1 MSSSVAHKL
10 NGGPQQE
17 LAIDSRLGTGHQQQH
32 TVHPNS
38 YESRLNQLNQ
48 LNSINLLNSHQNLN
62 NNIRV
67 KKEFE
72 INGNFINSSSDSEN
86 SDEITNE
93 NNRNCV
99 ESSGN

>member
-1 MSSSVAHKL
+1 MSST
-10 NGGPQQE
+10 QQKQCGNE
-17 LAIDSRLGTGHQQQH
+17 IIIDSAQQSTAHQSA
-32 TVHPNS
+32 NNF
-38 YESRLNQLNQ
+38 ESRLNHLNH
-48 LNSINLLNSHQNLN
+48 LNSINLLNSQNLN
-62 NNIRV
+62 TIQI

-99 ESSGN
+99 ESTGNS

>member
-1 MSSSVAHKL
+1 MSSKQQKL
-10 NGGPQQE
+10 NGNDIS
-17 LAIDSRLGTGHQQQH
+17 IDSAQSTA
-32 TVHPNS
+32 HPSVAANNF
-38 YESRLNQLNQ
+38 ESRLNHLNH
-48 LNSINLLNSHQNLN
+48 LNSINLLNSQNLN
-62 NNIRV
+62 NIQI

-99 ESSGN
+99 ESSGNSRKH